1 MLESLIRAVLERDG
15 KEGGESTVVALHC
28 QQMREWGTRGGN
40 IEHRPIQDPTGDRF
54 KFLTKL
60 RQHNQLKQRYDHIMD
75 HLVCRGEVLWYFSPD
90 LDNLGMYRIEFFS
103 GGQNHPDPQFKIFY
117 KPGGREM
124 EKVVIRYSYDD
135 ESPGTYIKRQR
146 WVTIT
151 ITKDSVTQVE
161 SLNKPQFDCQ
171 STSAGSYANYAP
183 QGEPQFAWNQTTQRY
198 DNPFKPY
205 FPVVVSRNN
214 ARQLG
219 QQGSDD
225 FYAHQSLI
233 ETHEGL
239 VIKAHKNLRMFANPI
254 LVTTRS
260 AQEVMSQVGS
270 AAGNTWAS
278 ANRYYDL
285 GNTPYS
291 GSTHTAD
298 VPSWG
303 MQRSPF
309 GTSSINSTEGSLDT
323 IFGNMGESERF
334 AFIQADAVSGDQ
346 NLWIRQERELIHWI
360 LGGVDPLSGISSGAT
375 FGEVKTLFGR
385 VQNTA
390 DKRSD
395 ALFGDTGLAK
405 VYERIFWREEQ
416 LFKNW
421 LFSTLVAA
429 YPKAFAG
436 LNSPE
441 QLSDEVC
448 QRIWELRKDGQIQ
461 IPDNPVGMLP
471 SGDREVMWRYT
482 REVFQNT
489 TREELDRSIA
499 ARNEREDG
507 LSQEWVLRKQYPNLT
522 DQEIRNAMSGFSPRV
537 VQNAAVG
544 IQSTLQLFQQ
554 FMQIPDPENPKAPWA
569 IRLGLPQLLEQSMK
583 TLQREMAYG
592 TPVYEPA
599 DEIQP
604 LTLNDVLTQL
614 NQVAGRRSQV
624 AGMNVNSLLATSDL
638 RLATSQLGG
647 LQNEQLLP
655 LLSGD
660 IANSTS
666 GPAAVLRSMGLPP
679 SAADAIAGNFS
690 GGSYQSPELRRSP
703 ATTGDRAGNTAT
715 AADPRSARAAISVFG
730 SQLPATNGSPN
741 WTTGTPLGRVGD
753 IDPSL
758 LTLYADQLRAIIAA
772 ATAGK

>member
-1 MLESLIRAVLERDG
+1 
-15 KEGGESTVVALHC
+15 
-28 QQMREWGTRGGN
+28 MREWGVRGGN

-90 LDNLGMYRIEFFS
+90 LENLGMYRIEFFS

-117 KPGGREM
+117 KPGGRDL

-135 ESPGTYIKRQR
+135 QSTGTYIKQQR
-146 WVTIT
+146 WVLIT
-151 ITKDSVTQVE
+151 ITQDWISQTE
-161 SLNKPQFDCQ
+161 SLNKPQFDWQ
-171 STSAGSYANYAP
+171 GMSAGSYANYSP
-183 QGEPQFAWNQTTQRY
+183 SGNLQNNKRY

-225 FYAHQSLI
+225 FYWIQSLI

-285 GNTPYS
+285 GGTAYS
-291 GSTHTAD
+291 GSTNTAD

-309 GTSSINSTEGSLDT
+309 GMSTTNSSEGSLDT
-323 IFGNMGESERF
+323 IFGNVGDSERF

-360 LGGVDPLSGISSGAT
+360 LGGVDPLAGISSGAT

-390 DKRSD
+390 DKRAD

-421 LFSTLVAA
+421 LFATLTAA
-429 YPKAFAG
+429 YPKEFKG
-436 LNSPE
+436 LNSSQ
-441 QLSDEVC
+441 QLSDELC
-448 QRIWELRKDGQIQ
+448 QRIWQLSQDGAIAL
-461 IPDNPVGMLP
+461 PDNTVGMLP
-471 SGDREVMWRYT
+471 TGDREVMWRYT

-554 FMQIPDPENPKAPWA
+554 FMQIPDPEDPKRPWA
-569 IRLGLPQLLEQSMK
+569 IRLGLPKLLEQSML

-599 DEIQP
+599 EDIQP
-604 LTLNDVLTQL
+604 LTLNDI
-614 NQVAGRRSQV
+614 
-624 AGMNVNSLLATSDL
+624 LA
-638 RLATSQLGG
+638 QLGSSPISNTQG
-647 LQNEQLLP
+647 GMPSEQLP
-655 LLSGD
+655 LFPGD
-660 IANSTS
+660 IANSAA
-666 GPAAVLRSMGLPP
+666 AAVLESMGLPP
-679 SAADAIAGNFS
+679 SATAAIAGRLYRS
-690 GGSYQSPELRRSP
+690 GNEDSQLRGGL
-703 ATTGDRAGNTAT
+703 ATQGGRESAN
-715 AADPRSARAAISVFG
+715 PRSSANSVFG
-730 SQLPATNGSPN
+730 GELPGTNSNPN
-741 WTTGTPLGRVGD
+741 WGTGTPLGRVGN
-753 IDPSL
+753 IDPQL
-758 LTLYADQLRAIIAA
+758 LTLWADQLRALIANAA
-772 ATAGK
+772 AGK